1 MKRMMSSFFLGSVLL
16 TSLCLGQQTF
26 QTDDLSA
33 AGGNVRLTFLGH
45 ASLILTYNSRNIY
58 VDPVSRYADF
68 AQLPKADLILVTH
81 EHGDHLDS
89 VAIEMLRKET
99 TVIMVTQPCAR
110 FVVGADVLGNGDT
123 RTVEGVTILA
133 VPAYNIVNMRSPG
146 NPFHPK
152 GSGNGYVLTIGGL
165 KVYIAGD
172 TENIPEMSNLGAID
186 CAFLPMNLPYTMTPA
201 MVAEAAKRIKP
212 RIFYPYHFGNTDTHK
227 LLDLLSG
234 QQDTE
239 IRVRNMK

>member
-1 MKRMMSSFFLGSVLL
+1 MKRMMSSFILGTVLF
-16 TSLCLGQQTF
+16 TSFSLGQQTF

-33 AGGNVRLTFLGH
+33 SGGNVRLTFLGH
-45 ASLILTYNSRNIY
+45 ASLILTYGGKNIY

-68 AQLPKADLILVTH
+68 TQLPKADLILVTH

-89 VAIEMLRKET
+89 VAIETLRKET
-99 TVIMVTQPCAR
+99 TIIMVTQPCAR
-110 FVVGADVLGNGDT
+110 YVAGAEVLRNGDA
-123 RTVEGVTILA
+123 RTVEGVTIQA

-165 KVYIAGD
+165 RIYIAGD

-201 MVAEAAKRIKP
+201 MVTEAAKRIKP
-212 RIFYPYHFGNTDTHK
+212 KILYPYHFGNTDTNK
-227 LLDLLSG
+227 LLNLLG
-234 QQDTE
+234 DQQDTE

>member
-1 MKRMMSSFFLGSVLL
+1 VAGAEVL
-16 TSLCLGQQTF
+16 
-26 QTDDLSA
+26 
-33 AGGNVRLTFLGH
+33 R
-45 ASLILTYNSRNIY
+45 
-58 VDPVSRYADF
+58 
-68 AQLPKADLILVTH
+68 
-81 EHGDHLDS
+81 
-89 VAIEMLRKET
+89 
-99 TVIMVTQPCAR
+99 
-110 FVVGADVLGNGDT
+110 NGDA
-123 RTVEGVTILA
+123 RTVEGVTIQA

-165 KVYIAGD
+165 RIYIAGD

-201 MVAEAAKRIKP
+201 MVTEAAKRIKP
-212 RIFYPYHFGNTDTHK
+212 KILYPYHFGNTDTNK
-227 LLDLLSG
+227 LLNLLSD